1 MGASS
6 PTPFLL
12 GGIKMLD
19 EKNRLKR
26 KNLKLKEENDE
37 LREKIKSL
45 EKDLSYYSER
55 VIYLD
60 EKERILD
67 EKEKNYN
74 DLLTHVKI
82 QQSEYQRII
91 NEAKKLKAEIIKYKK

>member
-1 MGASS
+1 
-6 PTPFLL
+6 
-12 GGIKMLD
+12 MLD

-26 KNLKLKEENDE
+26 KNLKLKDENAE
-37 LREKIKSL
+37 LRAKIKAL

-55 VIYLD
+55 VKYLD
-60 EKERILD
+60 EKERLLD

-74 DLLTHVKI
+74 DLLTHVKM

-91 NEAKKLKAEIIKYKK
+91 DEVKKLKAEILKYKT

>member
-1 MGASS
+1 
-6 PTPFLL
+6 
-12 GGIKMLD
+12 MLD
-19 EKNRLKR
+19 EKNQLKR
-26 KNLKLKEENDE
+26 KNLKLEEENDE

-60 EKERILD
+60 EKERMLD

-91 NEAKKLKAEIIKYKK
+91 NEVKKLKAEIIKYKK